1 MNNRY
6 NKLGIKQTIQKHWM
20 DYTLNM
26 LLAGLPEKEI
36 RSELDTYLSTQKQ
49 SGGVGERG
57 QRTYGMAISIL
68 SSWISPEKELIPIR
82 DKALNLAKVIPES
95 EWLPLHWAVISASY
109 PFWFNTAKQTGRLF
123 NLQEKITKAQVFNRL
138 KEFYGDRETVSR
150 NARYTIRSFVA
161 WEIIQD
167 TETKGVYT
175 KAPPFVIDNPQQAIL
190 LFEAYLHTLPAAKAE
205 LGSITHN
212 PGFFPFQM
220 QSMTGESIAQ
230 NSDFLEVSRYSLDDE
245 ILKLKNN

>member
-26 LLAGLPEKEI
+26 LLAGLSEKEI

-49 SGGVGERG
+49 SGGIGDRG
-57 QRTYGMAISIL
+57 QKTYGMAISIL
-68 SSWISPEKELIPIR
+68 SSWISPEKELIPFR
-82 DKALNLAKVIPES
+82 DKALNLAKVIPDS

-150 NARYTIRSFVA
+150 NARYTVRSFVA
-161 WEIIQD
+161 WRILQD
-167 TETKGVYT
+167 TETKGVYR
-175 KAPPFVIDNPQQAIL
+175 KANPFMIDNLQQAIL
-190 LFEAYLHTLPAAKAE
+190 LFEAYLHTLPEAKAE
-205 LGSITHN
+205 LGSIIHN

-220 QSMTGESIAQ
+220 QSMTGEYIAQ
-230 NSDFLEVSRYSLDDE
+230 NSDFLEVSRYSLDNE
-245 ILKLKNN
+245 MLKLKNN